1 MPVGD
6 LGPWQLHRRRA
17 QCWKNQEI
25 MNIAKGERSCGL
37 WSSTNRCS
45 ATRIAD
51 AIGTGLVDGCVVS
64 VIPVAQA
71 GQDQIKTADLVVVGG
86 PTHVHG
92 MTRASTRQGAAKMAE
107 EADSSVVLEPDA
119 VAEGLREWLDAL
131 GKSKVGRR
139 AAAFDTRMP
148 GPAALTGRASKGI
161 SRALRHHGYEV
172 VADPESFIVTKQ
184 NTLEPGEEDRART
197 WGARLAAILA
207 ATATPARGG

>member
-1 MPVGD
+1 M
-6 LGPWQLHRRRA
+6 RA
-17 QCWKNQEI
+17 VVVYESMFGN
-25 MNIAKGERSCGL
+25 
-37 WSSTNRCS
+37 
-45 ATRIAD
+45 TRQIAD

-71 GQDQIKTADLVVVGG
+71 GPDQIKAADLVVVGG

-107 EADSSVVLEPDA
+107 DEDSSVVLEPDA

-148 GPAALTGRASKGI
+148 GPAAVTGRASKGI
-161 SRALRHHGYEV
+161 SRALRHHGYEL

-197 WGARLAAILA
+197 WGATLAARILSA
-207 ATATPARGG
+207 AATPARGG